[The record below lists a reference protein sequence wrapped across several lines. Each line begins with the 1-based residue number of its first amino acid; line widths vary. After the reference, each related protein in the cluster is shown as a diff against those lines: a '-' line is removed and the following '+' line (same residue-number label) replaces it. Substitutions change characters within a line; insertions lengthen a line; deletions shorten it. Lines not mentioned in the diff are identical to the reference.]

1 MADVM
6 CVALR
11 PGRAAVRLALLMLL
25 TAAFAGAHAK
35 GLFEGDDEE
44 EAPKVQTEVPV
55 TLPAFPKP
63 ENLLPFDAGPTT
75 AQKTAIDPKSLTV
88 VPNEVRYTLV
98 AASKSG
104 AYNVSYEGLRCST
117 LEMRRYAFG
126 HGDEK
131 WAPARGDKWAPIQF
145 NAANSPQATLALHYF
160 CRDKE
165 IEGTAKQIV
174 DRFRYNRP
182 LVEEKYRAN

>member
-6 CVALR
+6 RVASRL
-11 PGRAAVRLALLMLL
+11 GRAASRLALLVLM
-25 TAAFAGAHAK
+25 TAAFAGVQAK

-44 EAPKVQTEVPV
+44 DAPKAQTEVPI

-75 AQKTAIDPKSLTV
+75 TQKTAIDPKSLTV

-98 AASKSG
+98 TASKSG

-126 HGDEK
+126 HKDEK
-131 WAPARGDKWAPIQF
+131 WAPARNDKWVPIQF
-145 NAANSPQATLALHYF
+145 NAPNRPQAALALYYF
-160 CRDKE
+160 CRDKA

>member
-6 CVALR
+6 RVALR
-11 PGRAAVRLALLMLL
+11 PERATARLALLVLL
-25 TAAFAGAHAK
+25 TAAFAGVHAK
-35 GLFEGDDEE
+35 GLFEGNDEE
-44 EAPKVQTEVPV
+44 EAPRAQTEVPV

-63 ENLLPFDAGPTT
+63 ANLLPFDAGPTT

-88 VPNEVRYTLV
+88 VPNEIRYTLV
-98 AASKSG
+98 TASQSG

-126 HGDEK
+126 HGDET
-131 WAPARGDKWAPIQF
+131 WTPARGDKWAPIQF
-145 NAANSPQATLALHYF
+145 NVANRPQAALALHYF
-160 CRDKE
+160 CREKE
-165 IEGTAKQIV
+165 IGGTAKQIV